1 MACTNGC
8 CFVEQ
13 SVAFTVWKRG
23 SQRAP
28 HKPLLLL
35 YALAKCS
42 RSEPR
47 LISYADV
54 DRDLRD
60 LLLQFGPE
68 RKSCHPEYP
77 FWRLQNDGIWELKN
91 AERAARRSSN
101 TDAKK
106 VELLKYGV
114 RGGFTED
121 VFDLL
126 DGNRPLITELA
137 VEILLQHFPTSVLED
152 ILQAVGLDIR
162 FEVALRR
169 KRDPA
174 FREKVLTAYEY
185 RCAVCGYDVRLGPQQ
200 LALEAAHIKWHQA
213 GGPDTEN
220 NGLALCALHHK
231 LFDRGAFSLIRDG
244 VICVS
249 RRAHGTSGFSEWL
262 MAFHGHP
269 IRFPQAEVLR
279 PTVDFTTWHRRQ
291 VFRGPARD
299 LLN

>member
-1 MACTNGC
+1 MAPDELKQRIRTI
-8 CFVEQ
+8 
-13 SVAFTVWKRG
+13 TVWKRG

-35 YALAKCS
+35 YALAKCV
-42 RSEPR
+42 RGEPR

-60 LLLQFGPE
+60 LLLEFGPE

-91 AERAARRSSN
+91 AEHAVRRSSN

-106 VELLKYGV
+106 TELLKYGV
-114 RGGFTED
+114 MGGFTDE
-121 VFDLL
+121 VSDLL
-126 DGNRPLITELA
+126 IGNRQLITEVA
-137 VEILLQHFPTSVLED
+137 MEILLQHFPTSIFED

-162 FEVALRR
+162 FEAALRR

-174 FREKVLTAYEY
+174 FREKVMIAYDY
-185 RCAVCGYDVRLGPQQ
+185 RCAVCGYDVRLGTQQ

-213 GGPDTEN
+213 GGPDSED
-220 NGLALCALHHK
+220 NGLMLCALHHK
-231 LFDRGAFSLIRDG
+231 LFDRGAFSLMPDC

-262 MAFHGHP
+262 MAFHGRP
-269 IRFPQAEVLR
+269 IRFPQAETFR
-279 PTVDFTTWHRRQ
+279 PAESFVTWHRRE